1 MEVHKGYISFL
12 ILQEKMDFRISK
24 FSYSSCDT
32 KKLLR
37 MHISWLDIQFNV
49 KNWLVWLTLN
59 FPGIFL
65 KMTM

>member
-37 MHISWLDIQFNV
+37 MYISWLDIQFNV
-49 KNWLVWLTLN
+49 KN
-59 FPGIFL
+59 
-65 KMTM
+65 

>member
-49 KNWLVWLTLN
+49 KN
-59 FPGIFL
+59 
-65 KMTM
+65 